1 MTIPKETE
9 IKLELPR
16 SAVGRLEK
24 IALLRDLKEPKH
36 RETYVSVYF
45 DTNKLHLK
53 KHGFTF
59 RVRRVGD
66 RYVQTIKAE
75 RPGLDRDEW
84 ETDIPDN
91 KPDLAAARNTG
102 LALVLSKK
110 VERRLRPI
118 FETRVRRTIYP
129 LGDEAT
135 GLTLDVGKIDTGE
148 ASSPLCEVE
157 VETKHGDKT
166 KLFKIANKIAR
177 ATPAQLALKSK
188 AQRGYELV
196 ANDRDATAKADPIA
210 LPPGLTTRE
219 AFRAIGYSCLKQVI
233 DNKPALFN
241 GDPEGVHQMRVGLR
255 RLRSAISLFADI
267 VDGPQTDTIKQD
279 LKWLTDELGPAREL
293 EVFIAKVIT
302 PAQQH
307 PKRWR
312 GLSRISHDFVHR
324 RAAAVEQAQEVV
336 RSERFRCLML
346 DVASWLEIGEWT
358 APDDDLVRERGDMP
372 IETSAPAQLTLRW
385 KKIRKKGRNLAKL
398 DPRSRHKL
406 RIQAKK
412 MRYALDFY
420 ASIFEGSTRRRET
433 FRSALKDMQDCL
445 GELNDITVHRDLA
458 AGVVGRSVRRRR
470 NAGDPTRTFA
480 VGLLTGQEYGRL
492 DTVLAAAEEAY
503 AELADCK
510 PFWK

>member
-24 IALLRDLKEPKH
+24 LPLLRDLKKPKH

-45 DTNKLHLK
+45 DTDKLHLK

-66 RYVQTIKAE
+66 HYVQTIKAE
-75 RPGLDRDEW
+75 RPGLERDEW
-84 ETDIPDN
+84 ETEIPDN
-91 KPDLAAARNTG
+91 KPDLAAARSTG
-102 LALVLSKK
+102 LAPVLTKK

-118 FETRVRRTIYP
+118 FETRVQRTTYP

-135 GLTLDVGKIDTGE
+135 GLILDVGKIDTGE

-157 VETKHGDKT
+157 VEINHGGKT

-188 AQRGYELV
+188 AQRGYDLL
-196 ANDRDATAKADPIA
+196 ANDRDAPAKADPIV
-210 LPPGLTTRE
+210 LQPELETRE
-219 AFRAIGYSCLKQVI
+219 AFRTIAYSCLKQVI
-233 DNKPALFN
+233 DNKPALLK
-241 GDPEGVHQMRVGLR
+241 GDPEGVHQMRIGLR
-255 RLRSAISLFADI
+255 RLRSAISLFADL
-267 VDGPQTDTIKQD
+267 VDGLQTDTIKQS

-293 EVFIAKVIT
+293 EVFVAKVIA

-312 GLSRISHDFVHR
+312 GLSRISHDFIDR
-324 RAAAVEQAQEVV
+324 RAAAVGQAQNAV
-336 RSERFRCLML
+336 RSERFRRLML
-346 DVASWLEIGEWT
+346 DVAGWLEIGEWT
-358 APDDDLVRERGDMP
+358 APNDDLVRKRGDMP
-372 IETSAPAQLTLRW
+372 IETSAPAQLTQRW
-385 KKIRKKGRNLAKL
+385 NKIRKKGRSLAKL

-420 ASIFEGSTRRRET
+420 ASIFAGSTRRREA

-458 AGVVGRSVRRRR
+458 AGVVGRRRKR